1 MRKIALYA
9 RCSTAE
15 QHPDAQLH
23 ELRDYARRRGAE
35 AIEYVDRAESGAKDR
50 RPGLDRLVAAAR
62 RRRIDAI
69 ACTKLDRLARS
80 VRHLTALAAELE
92 ALGVDIVVLDQA
104 IDTGTPTG
112 RLLFHVLG
120 AIAEF
125 ERDLCRERTR
135 AGLAAARRRGKQ
147 LGRPRALDAA
157 AAERARDLRH
167 HGASVREVARAL
179 GVSLGTAHAAVRG
192 LVRGRR

>member
-1 MRKIALYA
+1 MPKIALYA

-23 ELRDYARRRGAE
+23 ELRVYARRRGAE
-35 AIEYVDRAESGAKDR
+35 AIEYVDLAESGAKDR

-69 ACTKLDRLARS
+69 ACTTLDRLARS

-112 RLLFHVLG
+112 RLLFHVL
-120 AIAEF
+120 
-125 ERDLCRERTR
+125 
-135 AGLAAARRRGKQ
+135 AGRSGP
-147 LGRPRALDAA
+147 GG
-157 AAERARDLRH
+157 LR
-167 HGASVREVARAL
+167 
-179 GVSLGTAHAAVRG
+179 
-192 LVRGRR
+192 

>member
-50 RPGLDRLVAAAR
+50 RPGLDRLMAAAR

-135 AGLAAARRRGKQ
+135 AGLAAARRRGKR
-147 LGRPRALDAA
+147 LGRPRALDATA
-157 AAERARDLRH
+157 TERARDLRH

-179 GVSLGTAHAAVRG
+179 GVSLGTAHAAVRD
-192 LVRGRR
+192 VARGG